1 MKIKNPRFIIQE
13 IVILIGFV
21 LFYYSLSMIG
31 IMLMILGGLIGLL
44 FIFSD
49 NRHFNKISSAIKL
62 VVSII
67 LSIIAIYLI
76 HESGWNNLEGIMGSL
91 VFMVPCILCV
101 MIRFFIEDEGTKDGF
116 E

>member
-67 LSIIAIYLI
+67 LSIIAIYFI
-76 HESGWNNLEGIMGSL
+76 HRKRVEQLGRDYGKSCFHGSL
-91 VFMVPCILCV
+91 YIVCNDPVLY
-101 MIRFFIEDEGTKDGF
+101 
-116 E
+116 